1 MDKIIRLI
9 EEYNNSDDSLHNE
22 FELEISTEQ
31 ILTHLDN
38 FILYDDD
45 YPTEIY
51 DLYPLSVSQIEKLK
65 PFLKVN
71 KAFSSNFSKF
81 SYYLSCNENN
91 VE

>member
-51 DLYPLSVSQIEKLK
+51 DSYPLSTSQIEKLK

-71 KAFSSNFSKF
+71 KAFFPDFSKF
-81 SYYLSCNENN
+81 SYYLSCYENN

>member
-9 EEYNNSDDSLHNE
+9 EEYSNSDDSLNNE
-22 FELEISTEQ
+22 FELEITSEQ
-31 ILTHLDN
+31 ILFYLND
-38 FILYDDD
+38 FILNKDD

-51 DLYPLSVSQIEKLK
+51 DSYLLSISQIEKLK

-71 KAFSSNFSKF
+71 KAFYPDFSKF
-81 SYYLSCNENN
+81 SYYLSCYENN

>member
-81 SYYLSCNENN
+81 SYYLSCYENN

>member
-9 EEYNNSDDSLHNE
+9 EEYNNSDDSLNNE

-51 DLYPLSVSQIEKLK
+51 DSYPLSVSQIEKLK
-65 PFLKVN
+65 PFLKLN
-71 KAFSSNFSKF
+71 KAFSLNFSKF
-81 SYYLSCNENN
+81 SYYLSCYENN

>member
-9 EEYNNSDDSLHNE
+9 EEYNNSDDSLNNE
-22 FELEISTEQ
+22 FELEITSEQ
-31 ILTHLDN
+31 ILFYLNDFTLN
-38 FILYDDD
+38 KDD

-51 DLYPLSVSQIEKLK
+51 DSYPLSASQIEKLK

-71 KAFSSNFSKF
+71 KAFFPDFSKF
-81 SYYLSCNENN
+81 SYHLSCYENN